1 MDTQSTQASKNVS
14 ETKNLPYSYM
24 RVQYLLSYIFSQP
37 TKVIAAV
44 AIAGL
49 LISVGEMVT
58 SAFTRRRVLR
68 GQWHSPRRL
77 EEFQSRPGC
86 YVIAIYSDNK
96 VMENVYVGQS
106 VDVKRRMREHL
117 TGHGN
122 KRVYQD
128 VLLKKQ
134 IRIFPVYCKEKQLNR
149 LEKKLIR
156 VFRARKSYNIQRGGA
171 KRR

>member
-1 MDTQSTQASKNVS
+1 M
-14 ETKNLPYSYM
+14 SY
-24 RVQYLLSYIFSQP
+24 VIAHP
-37 TKVIAAV
+37 TKAIFVLVIV
-44 AIAGL
+44 GIL
-49 LISVGEMVT
+49 VPVGETVI
-58 SAFTRRRVLR
+58 SAVTRRRVLR